1 MGRTACTEPQ
11 CLYKGALY
19 LYLYL
24 YLLAW
29 QCSGA
34 AVTRAP
40 PLHRK
45 GGLYTQYT
53 QWHRYWGWGQ
63 VLQPL
68 KGAESKGRPTG
79 RKNKHFELKK
89 IWFSALNT
97 FNITESNRKII
108 Q

>member
-1 MGRTACTEPQ
+1 M
-11 CLYKGALY
+11 
-19 LYLYL
+19 
-24 YLLAW
+24 
-29 QCSGA
+29 
-34 AVTRAP
+34 
-40 PLHRK
+40 
-45 GGLYTQYT
+45 
-53 QWHRYWGWGQ
+53 
-63 VLQPL
+63 QPL